1 MVRYLDVQT
10 AGTAIKFNELV
21 GGKHKKGVHSMVL
34 YYSEGCYFCEDMK
47 DEWEA
52 FEKEA
57 ITKNYNVILARVNK
71 DYLDNVTVHKDIMG
85 YPTIVHLVDG
95 IKHIDYQDKRLKDN
109 FMKFLK
115 DINRHSKK
123 KVSSIK
129 DKTKSKSN
137 TKSKSKR
144 KTNTGTKGKDISKRT
159 RNTQNKTKKTKGK
172 GERKSKKK
180 YPIHKIGYLDYLQK
194 YKNK

>member
-1 MVRYLDVQT
+1 MVQYLDVQT
-10 AGTAIKFNELV
+10 AGTALKFNELV

-71 DYLDNVTVHKDIMG
+71 DYLDNVTVHKDVMG

-95 IKHIDYQDKRLKDN
+95 KKQIDYQDKRLKEN
-109 FMKFLK
+109 FMRFLK

-123 KVSSIK
+123 KVSNNK
-129 DKTKSKSN
+129 HKSKS
-137 TKSKSKR
+137 KSKTKSKR
-144 KTNTGTKGKDISKRT
+144 KTNTGTKGKGKDKRSKRT
-159 RNTQNKTKKTKGK
+159 RNPQNKTKKTKGK
-172 GERKSKKK
+172 GKK
-180 YPIHKIGYLDYLQK
+180 
-194 YKNK
+194 

>member
-21 GGKHKKGVHSMVL
+21 GGKDKKGVHSMVL

-71 DYLDNVTVHKDIMG
+71 DYLDNVTVHKDVMG

-95 IKHIDYQDKRLKDN
+95 KKQIDYQDKRLKEN

-115 DINRHSKK
+115 DINKHSKK
-123 KVSSIK
+123 KVSNIK
-129 DKTKSKSN
+129 DKSKSN
-137 TKSKSKR
+137 TKSKSKSKSKR
-144 KTNTGTKGKDISKRT
+144 KTNTGTKGKDKSKRT

-172 GERKSKKK
+172 GERRSKK
-180 YPIHKIGYLDYLQK
+180 
-194 YKNK
+194 